1 MPVSP
6 RMRVVRGWCAAV
18 VLLYALACTLPAIDF
33 GPQKGGP
40 EGLHGTVT
48 GFIALALGWISFLWV
63 TSPQFSLEQRVTGIT
78 WLANPLGLLGLIF
91 LACRRPATTATLGA
105 LAAGLGVWYL
115 VFPFGKPMV
124 GSYVWVG
131 SMVLLTAGG
140 VTVWAAQRQP
150 TTRRT
155 TVRAATGT
163 SSVGGRNPP
172 R

>member
-1 MPVSP
+1 M
-6 RMRVVRGWCAAV
+6 VVMVPNPNPNFTIW
-18 VLLYALACTLPAIDF
+18 
-33 GPQKGGP
+33 QK
-40 EGLHGTVT
+40 VT
-48 GFIALALGWISFLWV
+48 F
-63 TSPQFSLEQRVTGIT
+63 IT

-115 VFPFGKPMV
+115 VFPFGQPMV

-155 TVRAATGT
+155 TVRAEPGAAAD
-163 SSVGGRNPP
+163 GGA
-172 R
+172 

>member
-6 RMRVVRGWCAAV
+6 RMRVVWAWCAAV
-18 VLLYALACTLPAIDF
+18 ILLYIVACAVPAIDF
-33 GPQKGGP
+33 GPQKGDPHGVSG
-40 EGLHGTVT
+40 ELSGLHALVLGLVSMVVTVPRPDFT
-48 GFIALALGWISFLWV
+48 PLQKV
-63 TSPQFSLEQRVTGIT
+63 TFIT

-155 TVRAATGT
+155 TVHAAPDAAAD
-163 SSVGGRNPP
+163 GGGS
-172 R
+172 